1 MKVIVATG
9 KEVLVDDDFEL
20 PRGRTIYVAKSHGYV
35 ILIKYEGKIDD
46 KYVYSRIYLHR
57 YITGAPDGM
66 FVDHING
73 NKLDNR
79 SCNLRVCTMAQNNM
93 NTGPK
98 TGKYKGVHWSKT
110 QKKWVSQ
117 ITKDGK
123 TQTLGSFGTEEAAA
137 IAYNKAAT
145 ELYGEYAYINKVE
158 GQ

>member
-9 KEVLVDDDFEL
+9 KEVLADDDFEL
-20 PRGRTIYVAKSHGYV
+20 PKGRTIYVAKSHGYV

-98 TGKYKGVHWSKT
+98 TGEYKGVHWSKT

-123 TQTLGSFGTEEAAA
+123 TQTLGSFGAEEAAA
-137 IAYNKAAT
+137 IVYNKAAT

>member
-20 PRGRTIYVAKSHGYV
+20 PKGRTIYVAKSHGYV
-35 ILIKYEGKIDD
+35 TLIKYEGKIDD

-110 QKKWVSQ
+110 QKKWVHKSR
-117 ITKDGK
+117 KMAR
-123 TQTLGSFGTEEAAA
+123 LRLSEALAL
-137 IAYNKAAT
+137 KR
-145 ELYGEYAYINKVE
+145 LP
-158 GQ
+158 Q